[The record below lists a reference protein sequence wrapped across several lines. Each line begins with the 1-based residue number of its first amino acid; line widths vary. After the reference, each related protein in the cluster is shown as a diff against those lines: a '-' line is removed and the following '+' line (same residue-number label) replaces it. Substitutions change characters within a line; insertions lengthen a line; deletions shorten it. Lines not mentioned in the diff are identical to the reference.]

1 MRFTSSIKKTSSLVL
16 GDMGS
21 STYCFIVMG
30 MTKKLRIKT
39 ESVCMFKVIVSSRES
54 QVSREVY

>member
-1 MRFTSSIKKTSSLVL
+1 MRFTSSIKKTSNLVL